1 MDSGLYEQ
9 DFYAWAKRNSELL
22 RAGRFSEVD
31 VDNLVEELESMGRSE
46 KRALVARMAVL
57 MAHLLKWRYQP
68 ALRSNSWKYTIKA
81 QRRKVGKILEDSP
94 SLKHQMK
101 ALFSEAYEDAIL
113 LTAKDTGLTEED
125 FPSQCPYTLDRVM
138 DDTFWPE

>member
-68 ALRSNSWKYTIKA
+68 ALRSNSWKYTIKE